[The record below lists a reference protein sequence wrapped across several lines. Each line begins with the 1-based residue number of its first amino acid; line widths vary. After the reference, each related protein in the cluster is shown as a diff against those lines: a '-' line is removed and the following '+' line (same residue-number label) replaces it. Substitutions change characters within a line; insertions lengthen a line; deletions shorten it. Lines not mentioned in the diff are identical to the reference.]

1 MSAALLNLSYKQKD
15 LTASEKSI
23 LCRLA
28 WHANSKNLAWP
39 SIASLHQDTSVS
51 EKTIKNSLKSLIAK
65 NLIIKSGAY
74 RGSTKQIPVYIIN
87 LKEG

>member
-1 MSAALLNLSYKQKD
+1 MSSELLNLSYKQKD
-15 LTASEKSI
+15 LTAPEKST

-28 WHANSKNLAWP
+28 WHANSKSLAWP
-39 SIASLHQDTSVS
+39 SIASLHEDTSVS
-51 EKTIKNSLKSLIAK
+51 EKTIKKCLKSLAAK
-65 NLIIKSGAY
+65 NLIVKSGEY